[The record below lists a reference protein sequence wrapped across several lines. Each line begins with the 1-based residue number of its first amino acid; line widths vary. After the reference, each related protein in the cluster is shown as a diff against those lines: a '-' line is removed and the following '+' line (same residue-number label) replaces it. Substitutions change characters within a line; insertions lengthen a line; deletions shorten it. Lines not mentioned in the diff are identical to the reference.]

1 MKKYFTGLAFLAV
14 TLCFPI
20 VSKASFLFKKQPF
33 HLENPINGSDSD
45 GLVWSELMT
54 TEVSKSVNLGFNQ
67 KRLSTFDFPS
77 SPFTETPNSTLNLEF
92 PRRTYYR
99 YREMV
104 NEIKIGISIVTPII
118 EYKYCTSAD
127 RAFRG
132 GSNQITKYWVAQLG
146 YHLWAENQKKFS
158 IGIKRGYTIDHFDA
172 GIGLLYTTWV
182 FNSPSILPCINL
194 GFTTLGLNNRMRFNF
209 GVGFP
214 EFIYVGTSY
223 SL

>member
-1 MKKYFTGLAFLAV
+1 MKKYFTGFTFLAV
-14 TLCFPI
+14 TLCFPF
-20 VSKASFLFKKQPF
+20 STTAGFLPNKQSI
-33 HLENPINGSDSD
+33 HLENPIHVSDSD
-45 GLVWSELMT
+45 GFVSSELT
-54 TEVSKSVNLGFNQ
+54 PADVSKSVNLGFNQ
-67 KRLSTFDFPS
+67 KRLSTIGFS
-77 SPFTETPNSTLNLEF
+77 STPLTENPISTLNSEF
-92 PRRTYYR
+92 SRRTYYR
-99 YREMV
+99 YKEMA

-132 GSNQITKYWVAQLG
+132 GLNQIKKFWVAQLG

-172 GIGLLYTTWV
+172 GIGILYTTWV
-182 FNSPSILPCINL
+182 FSSPSILPCINL
-194 GFTTLGLNNRMRFNF
+194 GFTTLGLKNRMRFNF

-214 EFIYVGTSY
+214 EFIYIGTSY